1 MLLNGGSTRFD
12 AFKIVLNTRDDILA
26 FARALHKKKYIFKY
40 FYCMTDLLRS
50 ADLRPSFA
58 LLS

>member
-1 MLLNGGSTRFD
+1 MLLNEGLTRFD
-12 AFKIVLNTRDDILA
+12 AVKIFLNARDATR
-26 FARALHKKKYIFKY
+26 FCPSVTQKKNIFKY